1 MHKSLSVAKKRIGI
15 VTQRLFK
22 PQTKIWG
29 SKPIDKDL
37 CREIRGELRDSD
49 AAGYVPHLPR
59 IFWLLLPVISHF
71 YRS

>member
-1 MHKSLSVAKKRIGI
+1 MYKSLSFAKKRIWI
-15 VTQRLFK
+15 VTQRLLK

-37 CREIRGELRDSD
+37 CRGIRGELRDSD

-59 IFWLLLPVISHF
+59 ISWLLLPVISHC
-71 YRS
+71 YIS